1 MNIGIDIDDTISDTY
16 TYFFNYAQEYT
27 INDLKRSASI
37 NRDIKCF
44 THLYCAKMHSWSED
58 EEKDFISIISWGNGI
73 FPFSWMWWK

>member
-1 MNIGIDIDDTISDTY
+1 MIQFQIHTHT
-16 TYFFNYAQEYT
+16 FFNYAQEYT

-58 EEKDFISIISWGNGI
+58 EEKKIL
-73 FPFSWMWWK
+73 